1 MCLPAG
7 LWREQCLMQRVEAL
21 VKFSAVVVAV
31 GVFFF
36 LKHLLEVLVEKDH
49 QLGL

>member
-1 MCLPAG
+1 
-7 LWREQCLMQRVEAL
+7 MQRVEAL

-36 LKHLLEVLVEKDH
+36 FLKHLLEVLVEKDH
-49 QLGL
+49 QPGL